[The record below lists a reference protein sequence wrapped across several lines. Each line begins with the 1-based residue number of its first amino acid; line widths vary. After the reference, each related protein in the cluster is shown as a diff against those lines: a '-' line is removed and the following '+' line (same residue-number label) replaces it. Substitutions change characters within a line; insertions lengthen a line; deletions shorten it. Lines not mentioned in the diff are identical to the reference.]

1 MDFGFHEM
9 IFPLSGTTMQQVSLE
24 IHAVKMGKFPT
35 PVPNTRVRSKGS
47 FIQQLSHHC
56 VQSTVQAVG
65 IWQKTR
71 MDAAFLELLWSIQ
84 EKGKNEYTL
93 EPFPISSPK
102 S

>member
-47 FIQQLSHHC
+47 FIQQLSHPC
-56 VQSTVQAVG
+56 VQSTVQGVG
-65 IWQKTR
+65 IQQKNKDGCCLPR
-71 MDAAFLELLWSIQ
+71 ASLVYSGEGQ
-84 EKGKNEYTL
+84 K
-93 EPFPISSPK
+93 
-102 S
+102 